1 MAKAKRILL
10 QLECTVCKSKNYTTQ
25 KNPDS
30 AAAKGKA
37 GEGKEKLLLKKFCKF
52 CRKVQPHKEAK
63 I

>member
-10 QLECTVCKSKNYTTQ
+10 NMQCTVCKSLNYTTV

-37 GEGKEKLLLKKFCKF
+37 GEGKEKLLLKKWCKK
-52 CRKVQPHKEAK
+52 CRKVQEHKESK